1 MKLFTKCNH
10 LHDQCTHTWF
20 RYEEIA
26 NGLTHFIG
34 LLLSVAALVLLVIR
48 SSEHGSARTIVA
60 CTVFGLSLTFTY
72 FSSTLYH
79 MTINNL
85 LRKRFRMLDHI
96 SIYWL
101 IAGSYTP
108 FTLVTLQGPW
118 GWSLFGVVISLAIAG
133 TIFKLIAVDK
143 LEILSVLAY
152 VGMGWIILVA
162 VVPIV
167 EALPFDALLW
177 LLAGG
182 LLYTFGVLFF
192 MMETVPFAHTIWHL
206 FVLTAGFCHFWAV
219 YWYVA
224 GVKIIY

>member
-1 MKLFTKCNH
+1 MKLFIKCNH
-10 LHDQCTHTWF
+10 LHEDCSHTWF

-26 NGLTHFIG
+26 NGLTHFVG

-60 CTVFGLSLTFTY
+60 CSIFGLSLIFTY

-79 MTINNL
+79 MTVNNL

-108 FTLVTLQGPW
+108 FTLVSLQGAW
-118 GWSLFGVVISLAIAG
+118 GWSLFGVVLGLAIAG

-152 VGMGWIILVA
+152 LAMGWIILVA

-167 EALPFDALLW
+167 EALPLDALLW
-177 LLAGG
+177 LIAGG

-206 FVLTAGFCHFWAV
+206 FVLAAGFCHFWAV

-224 GVKIIY
+224 GVKVIY